1 MPNLMMN
8 YSFGGGGVL
17 LIISSISF
25 LKSLISK
32 VRVRINSELCSMRFM
47 IISDR
52 ESQSLLFFPHSSFL
66 VCSFLAWLERGRSQT
81 EGKFPLGTFW
91 YFCSCIRVW
100 KGFLVRGGGDLE
112 RRQDAGVSL

>member
-25 LKSLISK
+25 PNSSISK
-32 VRVRINSELCSMRFM
+32 VRLRINSEFCSMRFM

-66 VCSFLAWLERGRSQT
+66 VCSFPGWLERGRSQT
-81 EGKFPLGTFW
+81 EGKFPLGTCW
-91 YFCSCIRVW
+91 YYSSCIRVW
-100 KGFLVRGGGDLE
+100 KEFLVHGGDE
-112 RRQDAGVSL
+112 RGTN